1 MCNITA
7 TGWVEWSVKYYSTLQ
22 PSTNE
27 SENLEFKR
35 AKKVWNRYKVA
46 FFQGELEYRDQVWV
60 HFESERPDSLHVCG
74 RWLCSCDPILYFV
87 FNFVQLDLYRFQ
99 FNSVNEIKFLNRI
112 KHNLFMSVSLTE
124 NGRTRYYLEMQLWI
138 MFFET
143 MSIWKKNGLTKR
155 ILFILTRSPDRN
167 SISGLVI
174 RILLVYRT
182 GSHLCFSINLLL
194 LETAR

>member
-1 MCNITA
+1 M
-7 TGWVEWSVKYYSTLQ
+7 VV
-22 PSTNE
+22 
-27 SENLEFKR
+27 
-35 AKKVWNRYKVA
+35 
-46 FFQGELEYRDQVWV
+46 FFQGELESWVQVWA
-60 HFESERPDSLHVCG
+60 HFESGDLIHCMYVEVDFAAVTLSFI
-74 RWLCSCDPILYFV
+74 LCSIM
-87 FNFVQLDLYRFQ
+87 FNLTSISY
-99 FNSVNEIKFLNRI
+99 NSTLLMKSKFLNRI

-174 RILLVYRT
+174 RILLVCKT

-194 LETAR
+194 LETTAR